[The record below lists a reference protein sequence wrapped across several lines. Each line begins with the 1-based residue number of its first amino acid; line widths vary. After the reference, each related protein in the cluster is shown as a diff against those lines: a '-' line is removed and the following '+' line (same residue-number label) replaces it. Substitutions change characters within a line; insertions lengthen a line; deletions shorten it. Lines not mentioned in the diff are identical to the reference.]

1 MRTLLAEPLPPFVQ
15 AILPGGGAVSALALL
30 LLIPLFI

>member
-1 MRTLLAEPLPPFVQ
+1 MKTLSAEPLPPFLQ
-15 AILPGGGAVSALALL
+15 AIMPGGGAASALALL